1 VLGIIKD
8 VVEAYKQAVD
18 DATKLLGLKKSE
30 VKKSSQRVE
39 MSYDVNTGTP
49 VVKVVRRAI

>member
-1 VLGIIKD
+1 MLGIIKD